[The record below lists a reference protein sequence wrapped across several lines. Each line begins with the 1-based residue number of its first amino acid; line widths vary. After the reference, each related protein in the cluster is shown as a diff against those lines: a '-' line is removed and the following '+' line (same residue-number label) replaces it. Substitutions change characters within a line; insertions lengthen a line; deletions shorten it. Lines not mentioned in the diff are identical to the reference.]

1 MNARQRSP
9 KPSRSQKW
17 VHTTFLLLLNSI
29 PTMPRHRTPAPG
41 VSTLALLLCI
51 VCARSVR
58 AKTCTPGF
66 YSSHITV
73 RPNTL
78 IDSFLSEILPVSS
91 SQADRQEFTDSASCR
106 ACPSGKFTQAS
117 NLPYVSALGQGCRT
131 GELVTDNQSNAWVT
145 GVMLTNTKDQ

>member
-1 MNARQRSP
+1 MD
-9 KPSRSQKW
+9 
-17 VHTTFLLLLNSI
+17 
-29 PTMPRHRTPAPG
+29 PG
-41 VSTLALLLCI
+41 KAVSTLALLMCI

-58 AKTCTPGF
+58 AKTCKPGF

-117 NLPYVSALGQGCRT
+117 NLPYVSALGQDCRT
-131 GELVTDNQSNAWVT
+131 GELVTDDQSNAWVA
-145 GVMLTNTKDQ
+145 GVMLTNSQDQ